1 MGFITKSKSFNKE
14 KQMKN
19 KKMDV
24 KTNCVTVRLTDA
36 QLTALQELSRV
47 ESASVNTASAFQYL
61 LNQHII
67 LKRANSHRPS
77 RCEKRDQRN

>member
-19 KKMDV
+19 KKDV

-36 QLTALQELSRV
+36 QLTALQELSKSGVCQR
-47 ESASVNTASAFQYL
+47 ENSLASALQYL
-61 LNQHII
+61 LTQYII
-67 LKRANSHRPS
+67 LK
-77 RCEKRDQRN
+77 KG

>member
-36 QLTALQELSRV
+36 QLTALQELSKSRV
-47 ESASVNTASAFQYL
+47 CERETLASAFQYL

-67 LKRANSHRPS
+67 LK
-77 RCEKRDQRN
+77 KG

>member
-14 KQMKN
+14 KQMK
-19 KKMDV
+19 KKDV

-36 QLTALQELSRV
+36 QLTALQELSKSGVCER
-47 ESASVNTASAFQYL
+47 ETLASAFQYL

-67 LKRANSHRPS
+67 LK
-77 RCEKRDQRN
+77 KG

>member
-19 KKMDV
+19 KKKDV

-36 QLTALQELSRV
+36 QLTALQELSKSGVCER
-47 ESASVNTASAFQYL
+47 ETLASAFQHL
-61 LNQHII
+61 LTQFII
-67 LKRANSHRPS
+67 LK
-77 RCEKRDQRN
+77 KG